1 MRSSV
6 WVFASVLFVGCPGSA
21 NNGSSAPND
30 SAAPVIE
37 SAPTTQATASS
48 SVLPPTGTC
57 APWEPSPR
65 SVIAFTTGGRGDFFR
80 ELRYDF
86 QTGEVRVHDSDP
98 FADGS
103 GKEAVKPRVI
113 EKKKVLTGDDRDK
126 TEKALLAICPD
137 EAAMKAA
144 CAPGGCSRLTVT
156 RGDGTET
163 KIEHNDTVVAALD
176 ILRPFFPE
184 LRTK

>member
-1 MRSSV
+1 MAR
-6 WVFASVLFVGCPGSA
+6 ALGIGALLLAACQGA
-21 NNGSSAPND
+21 NNGSSTPSQ
-30 SAAPVIE
+30 SAAPEIE
-37 SAPTTQATASS
+37 AATTATAAASS
-48 SVLPPTGTC
+48 SVLTPSATC
-57 APWEPSPR
+57 PPWEPSPR
-65 SVIAFTTGGRGDFFR
+65 TVVAFTTGGRGDFFR

-86 QTGEVRVHDSDP
+86 GTGELRVNDSDP
-98 FADGS
+98 FAE
-103 GKEAVKPRVI
+103 GKETEKPRVI
-113 EKKKVLTGDDRDK
+113 EQTKTLEGDDRQK

-163 KIEHNDTVVAALD
+163 KIEDNDTVVAALA